1 MDSLTAATDI
11 EGLDKVLP
19 LLEEARHEEA
29 LPLIED
35 NLAKQPDVVI
45 WKYLKALV
53 IACQARG
60 PEAVSLLEECS
71 RLDGFE
77 EGFGL
82 PDDVNT
88 LARASALNHLQ
99 FETTVDPTLT
109 EPWENLARV
118 AEILNSPDF
127 IDRSVLGRWK
137 ANPEDYDV
145 YKKFEAHFQEKDLD
159 ETIGLIEEVLEEAP
173 DGCLPRAVLGAKMQE
188 KGKTALAIRH
198 LKKAHDS
205 DPKAWIPHLYLGRVF
220 VGQGRF
226 EDAESRITEAIS
238 LRGKASAELY
248 AELATCQ
255 KGTYRYDEAMETLF
269 KALDEYPDSFTDW
282 DELTE
287 LAGATGET
295 NRLKKALDKAC
306 ENAPNNE
313 NLLLRAVEVCIENGD
328 PLAAEAKLQKRG
340 VFASPGQS
348 VKQTLAAANVLKQLN
363 KNEQAVKFLE
373 DAVKANPKSFLLRLK
388 YGYALM
394 DAGRCQEAEN
404 VLKETAMNNPNERE
418 VQVAWGRSLLSVDE
432 AERAH
437 RAFSLAARLAPENA
451 EVIAC
456 QGLALLQ
463 MGKEEEAL
471 PLLKETIKKTDQ
483 PLISTLVGLG
493 GAYEKKGLAD
503 VGRDF
508 YRQALS
514 ADPSHSLAARG
525 WLRTCEDGPDTL
537 KEECRSL
544 IDSQRSD
551 FQKAQLYLNF
561 LHSAYREG
569 LTEVAQSFHQDLYQF
584 TKRGIERPA
593 YLEFLE
599 SNKLSRLPLVASQ
612 LEGEGEV
619 EKAREVWRYVVTS
632 TNAELSQ
639 KATAE
644 LLRLD
649 KAEAEMVA
657 SSEPLPA
664 ADPATAAA
672 PGDPLLS
679 LLDSTLPAGETQA
692 SQEVPLF
699 DTSLQTETPEPEE
712 IALFAPPEEQ
722 SLDTSAIDASLFQ
735 QSSEPHAEATSTE
748 TESLFAEPSA
758 AEASLEVQP
767 TTTDAEPGVLV
778 PEPVADSGDPAPAVT
793 EPPAEESQV
802 PTAQA
807 EPVSAKAATEDDDV
821 LAALAGSL
829 LELPPS
835 EQTEEPVAEPSIE
848 IPLPEAETSQEPP
861 LATAPPSSAQEAVAT
876 ESLQEP
882 LVEQQQEP
890 SPEPQVDSA
899 PEEASSDEIVAGEE
913 NLEPT
918 AESVDAA
925 AQGEAAV
932 SEPTPSEDPAPPT
945 PVAEPESPRKELL
958 PIPMAVDFDP
968 QTRRQLHFHEALT
981 QSPSGLF
988 NAETIAHLMVSS
1000 ALAHEPPDPATQSG
1014 TAQDNETL
1022 LRALI
1027 QSAQSL
1033 AQQQQYRASSRLLKT
1048 ALLYAPGSE
1057 PVLNVLQKV
1066 ELAWAEW
1073 LKSCHEFAH
1082 AVSLLREGLRRQ
1094 PTAAAL
1100 AAKLEGVYQ
1109 EWMTWSDE
1117 QGDHAARDLLSVYLQ
1132 QEQNAMQQFRSSWE
1146 ENQAKRA
1153 AAAAA
1158 AAAVPSAPPVRP
1170 QMPPEA
1176 APSTVTST
1184 PTVAAQPIAADPV
1197 PTAPHAAPSP
1207 PVTESL
1213 TQPAPAVDPEPVEES
1228 PVEAEAPVA
1237 EVSPETAQPT
1247 ASAAPAEAPVAVES
1261 APTPEPVVPQA
1272 QTTASELESSDAPEP
1287 QATTSE
1293 PAAAAP
1299 EPVTASP
1306 APEPAPEPA
1315 PAAVPEPAPAAES
1328 PAATTAAPVASYSSA
1343 EEAQEAL
1350 FAAPQDPAVEAACFQ
1365 FFLDSD
1371 SMRSLTTALREKS
1384 SAEPDEAVWLL
1395 LLARAFRKSGSE
1407 TMAVIQ
1413 YQKYIKAAPS
1423 PESYEELAQ
1432 TYEEIGKDDFAAMTR
1447 KKAERAFG

>member
-35 NLAKQPDVVI
+35 SLAKQPDVVI

-71 RLDGFE
+71 QLDGFE
-77 EGFGL
+77 DGFGL

-99 FETTVDPTLT
+99 FETTVDPKLT
-109 EPWENLARV
+109 EPWDNLSRV
-118 AEILNSPDF
+118 AEILNSPEF

-159 ETIGLIEEVLEEAP
+159 ETIKLIEEVLEEAP
-173 DGCLPRAVLGAKMQE
+173 DGCLPRAILGAKMQD

-248 AELATCQ
+248 GELATCQ

-269 KALDEYPDSFTDW
+269 KALDEHPDSFTDW

-287 LAGATGET
+287 LATATGET

-313 NLLLRAVEVCIENGD
+313 NLLLRAVEVSIENGD

-340 VFASPGQS
+340 VFAAPGQS
-348 VKQTLAAANVLKQLN
+348 VKQTLAAANVLKNLN
-363 KNEQAVKFLE
+363 KYDQAVKFLE
-373 DAVKANPKSFLLRLK
+373 EAVKANPKSFQLRLN

-394 DAGRCQEAEN
+394 NAGRCQEAES

-437 RAFSLAARLAPENA
+437 RAFSLAARLAPEDA

-463 MGKEEEAL
+463 MGKEDEAL
-471 PLLKETIKKTDQ
+471 PLLKDTIKKTEQ

-493 GAYEKKGLAD
+493 SAYEKKGLAD

-508 YRQALS
+508 YRQALN
-514 ADPSHSLAARG
+514 ADPGHCLAARG
-525 WLRTCEDGPDTL
+525 WLRSCEEGTDAL

-544 IDSQRSD
+544 IESQRSD

-569 LTEVAQSFHQDLYQF
+569 LPEVARLFHQELYQS
-584 TKRGIERPA
+584 TKRAIERPA

-599 SNKLSRLPLVASQ
+599 ANKLSRLPLVASQ
-612 LEGEGEV
+612 LEAEGEV

-657 SSEPLPA
+657 SSEQMPA
-664 ADPATAAA
+664 VETAATAA

-679 LLDSTLPAGETQA
+679 LLDSTLPEGETPA
-692 SQEVPLF
+692 SEEVPLF
-699 DTSLQTETPEPEE
+699 DTSAQDEAIRAEE
-712 IALFAPPEEQ
+712 IALFAPEAEQ
-722 SLDTSAIDASLFQ
+722 SMDTSAIDASLFQ
-735 QSSEPHAEATSTE
+735 QSDDPAPEEQPEPLE
-748 TESLFAEPSA
+748 TEAAPAETEPLFAESTAEP
-758 AEASLEVQP
+758 AEALSE
-767 TTTDAEPGVLV
+767 AEQGVLV
-778 PEPVADSGDPAPAVT
+778 PEPVETDS
-793 EPPAEESQV
+793 EPPVAES
-802 PTAQA
+802 
-807 EPVSAKAATEDDDV
+807 EPVSTAAESPANDD
-821 LAALAGSL
+821 ALAELTGSL
-829 LELPPS
+829 LELPPQ
-835 EQTEEPVAEPSIE
+835 EDTDEPAAEPSIE
-848 IPLPEAETSQEPP
+848 IPLPQAEEPQEPAVVSGEP
-861 LATAPPSSAQEAVAT
+861 VLADTQEESSLEAHQDEIPQEESPQE
-876 ESLQEP
+876 ESLQEEP
-882 LVEQQQEP
+882 PQEAP
-890 SPEPQVDSA
+890 
-899 PEEASSDEIVAGEE
+899 PEENAPVAETP
-913 NLEPT
+913 EPT
-918 AESVDAA
+918 AESIDVASPEVEVAEADAI
-925 AQGEAAV
+925 
-932 SEPTPSEDPAPPT
+932 PPEDPEPSAT
-945 PVAEPESPRKELL
+945 VAEPESPRKELL

-981 QSPSGLF
+981 QSQSGLF
-988 NAETIAHLMVSS
+988 SAETIAHLMVSS
-1000 ALAHEPPDPATQSG
+1000 ALAHEPPDPATQEG
-1014 TAQDNETL
+1014 APQDNETL

-1048 ALLYAPGSE
+1048 ALFYAPGSE

-1073 LKSCHEFAH
+1073 LKSNHEFAH

-1094 PTAAAL
+1094 PNAAAL
-1100 AAKLEGVYQ
+1100 AAKLEAVYQ

-1132 QEQNAMQQFRSSWE
+1132 QEQNAMQQFRTSWE
-1146 ENQAKRA
+1146 ENQAQRA

-1158 AAAVPSAPPVRP
+1158 AAAIPSAPPVSP
-1170 QMPPEA
+1170 QMPPETPAQAVA
-1176 APSTVTST
+1176 AT

-1213 TQPAPAVDPEPVEES
+1213 TPNAEPVPVAESSATTETEAPAVEAAPEPVPAAVETAPAQEPAETQEQ
-1228 PVEAEAPVA
+1228 PVT
-1237 EVSPETAQPT
+1237 PETD
-1247 ASAAPAEAPVAVES
+1247 
-1261 APTPEPVVPQA
+1261 
-1272 QTTASELESSDAPEP
+1272 SSDAPEP
-1287 QATTSE
+1287 RAADSEPVANVAEPVAAQPAPAAAEPATPTSAPAAPTPAPPAPA

-1299 EPVTASP
+1299 
-1306 APEPAPEPA
+1306 A
-1315 PAAVPEPAPAAES
+1315 PA
-1328 PAATTAAPVASYSSA
+1328 ASYSSA

-1350 FAAPQDPAVEAACFQ
+1350 FAAPNDPAVEAACFQ

-1371 SMRSLTTALREKS
+1371 SMRALTTALREKS